1 MSTQEPDDNNFEADQ
16 DDESSMRAMPE
27 DKLGA
32 GGATRRQRKSGFPVK
47 PVLVVVVVIGAL
59 AFMFYPGG
67 EQELP
72 APAPES
78 VQAPMPATPPRPA
91 AEDIPDRPDTPVEVA
106 EETPGEVAP
115 EPVEPPLPEPQD
127 SDPLMREELQ
137 SVGAAGELQGFNEGE
152 HLLERMV
159 ALVDGGSRGV
169 LLRKILPMSAP
180 DEPFPVEKVDGRIYM
195 DQAGYERYDSYV
207 DAVLA
212 LDTATI
218 VDSFHRL
225 RPLYEKAYA
234 QLGLP
239 GEDLDNALIASL
251 DRIIATPEV
260 AGPLELKRDSVMYS
274 YADPQ
279 LEEMSPLQKQ
289 LLRMGPDNTRR
300 LKEKAQQIRAALLS
314 P

>member
-1 MSTQEPDDNNFEADQ
+1 MSTTEPDDNNLQATQ
-16 DDESSMRAMPE
+16 DGEDSMRAMPE
-27 DKLGA
+27 DKLGNE
-32 GGATRRQRKSGFPVK
+32 GATRGAHRKAGFPVK
-47 PVLVVVVVIGAL
+47 PVLVVAVIVVAL
-59 AFMFYPGG
+59 ALIFYPRG
-67 EQELP
+67 EPDAPVPPETAQ
-72 APAPES
+72 APAP
-78 VQAPMPATPPRPA
+78 VAPPRPV
-91 AEDIPDRPDTPVEVA
+91 AEDIPAKPEPAPTEPTH
-106 EETPGEVAP
+106 EETAP
-115 EPVEPPLPEPQD
+115 EPVEPALPEPQD
-127 SDPLMREELQ
+127 SDPLVREELAE
-137 SVGAAGELQGFNEGE
+137 VGASGQLQGFTEGE

-180 DEPFPVEKVDGRIYM
+180 ETPFPVEEVDGQLYM
-195 DQAGYERYDSYV
+195 APAGYDRYDSYV

-212 LDTATI
+212 LDTAAI

-239 GEDLDNALIASL
+239 AEDLDNALIASL
-251 DRIIATPEV
+251 DRILATPEMSE
-260 AGPLELKRDSVMYS
+260 PLALKHDSVMYS

-279 LEEMSPLQKQ
+279 LEAMSPLQKQ

-300 LKEKAQQIRAALLS
+300 LKEKAQQIRAALLN